1 MKFLNF
7 LLKNSFVL
15 SFSIFSFIF
24 MELIFYDLFTA
35 TSVIIPYS
43 FTPFDI
49 CQKNIYLW
57 NLLKNI
63 YLIFYFLA
71 NIILFNFLFSIILK
85 KFLFKKTIKNNF
97 SYLSNFFNL
106 YIGKNEN
113 TLEKIFIPEKG
124 LYQNMLITGTIGTGK
139 TSSAMYPFVRQLIK
153 FENQNFSQKFR
164 YAYFRCKREFL

>member
-7 LLKNSFVL
+7 LFKISFVL

-71 NIILFNFLFSIILK
+71 NIILFILK
-85 KFLFKKTIKNNF
+85 NFLFKKTIKNNF

-106 YIGKNEN
+106 YIGKNEK
-113 TLEKIFIPEKG
+113 TLEKILIPEKG
-124 LYQNMLITGTIGTGK
+124 LYQNMFITGTIGTGK
-139 TSSAMYPFVRQLIK
+139 TSSAMYPFVRQLMC
-153 FENQNFSQKFR
+153 FENQNFSKKFR
-164 YAYFRCKREFL
+164 HVNFGCKRKFL